1 MQTNDRMSRAATA
14 RLNDARVVALIP
26 DPRDRERIRE
36 ALRPVASVAFC
47 AKRDELLPLVRNQ
60 AAAAAVIEPRD
71 ANDEELAPAVRLL
84 KRGYPSVAV
93 LVYCRV
99 APSDSRSL
107 LPLTRAGVDEVIL
120 RGFDDSAM
128 ALRSALVAA
137 LGTSTLAH
145 AVEELRRIV
154 PDDMMP
160 TVEYCLG
167 RASHAPTV
175 EEVAAALGVHR
186 KTLASRAAG
195 AGLPSPRAL
204 IAWGRLLVAARMLE
218 DPRRSVEDVARAL
231 EFSAAAELRNMF
243 RRYTEL
249 RPLQVRTEGGM
260 ELVLD
265 MLKAAIV
272 RHPELSQSA

>member
-1 MQTNDRMSRAATA
+1 V
-14 RLNDARVVALIP
+14 NDARVVALVA

-47 AKRDELLPLVRNQ
+47 TMREELVPLVRDQ
-60 AAAAAVIEPRD
+60 AAAAAMIEPRD
-71 ANDEELAPAVRLL
+71 AHGEDLGPTIRLL

-99 APSDSRSL
+99 TPAECRAL
-107 LPLTRAGVDEVIL
+107 LPLARAGADEVIM
-120 RGFDDSAM
+120 RGFDDTAAS
-128 ALRSALVAA
+128 LRTWLVAA
-137 LGTSTLAH
+137 LGTSALAQ
-145 AVEELRRIV
+145 AVEELRRLL
-154 PDDMMP
+154 PEEMMP

-186 KTLASRAAG
+186 KTLASRSAA

-231 EFSAAAELRNMF
+231 GFSAAAELRNMF
-243 RRYTEL
+243 RRYTGL
-249 RPLQVRTEGGM
+249 RPLEVRSAGGIRC
-260 ELVLD
+260 VLGL
-265 MLKAAIV
+265 LKGTIA
-272 RHPELSQSA
+272 PLSASA